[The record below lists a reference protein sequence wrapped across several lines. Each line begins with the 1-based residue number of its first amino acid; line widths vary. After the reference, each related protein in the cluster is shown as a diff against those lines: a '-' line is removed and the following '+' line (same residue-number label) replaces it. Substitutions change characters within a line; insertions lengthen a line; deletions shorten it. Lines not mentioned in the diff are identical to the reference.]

1 MAHTPYL
8 AGEDVL
14 DALASRN
21 VNVSLLPWKSTP
33 APGIDMKIL
42 MEEKETGL
50 LTAIFR
56 WAPGSE
62 LSYHEHV
69 EIEQSYVLEGEFE
82 DDEGVYTQGNF
93 VWRPKGNRHIARSPK
108 GCVVLCFF
116 LKPNKFIGGK
126 HDGMQLK

>member
-1 MAHTPYL
+1 
-8 AGEDVL
+8 
-14 DALASRN
+14 
-21 VNVSLLPWKSTP
+21 
-33 APGIDMKIL
+33 
-42 MEEKETGL
+42 
-50 LTAIFR
+50 
-56 WAPGSE
+56 
-62 LSYHEHV
+62 
-69 EIEQSYVLEGEFE
+69 VLEGEFE